1 MASSGRGNND
11 VNDQSIVIGISVSNK
26 ALTSSI
32 TAPFNAEADTEVA
45 YDEYMNKVRTKQY
58 LKVRGKIYPIGIE
71 SDSSK
76 RL

>member
-32 TAPFNAEADTEVA
+32 SASALNSAVTEVA
-45 YDEYMNKVRTKQY
+45 YDEYMNKVRAKQY
-58 LKVRGKIYPIGIE
+58 LKVRGKIYLIGIE
-71 SDSSK
+71 CDCSK
-76 RL
+76 R